1 MRALIVDHVT
11 GGGEEGHEVLLQVV
25 ARVIGADGDAQ

>member
-1 MRALIVDHVT
+1 VRALIVDHVT
-11 GGGEEGHEVLLQVV
+11 GGGEEGHQVLLQVE